1 MMQFLG
7 MLGAIALTAAC
18 WGVYG
23 PVLHHGRE
31 QMHSPLRPFVCVGVA
46 YFVIAVVVPLLL
58 LARGEK
64 GAWTTKGVVWSLLAG
79 AAGAFGA
86 LGVILALHFGGK
98 PIYVMPLVFGGAPV
112 INTLLS
118 AAMNRAF
125 DQLKAPF
132 LAGLLLVITGAVT
145 VLVFKPQPA
154 PPQPAAVVAV
164 DGVAQEAPARTVEQ
178 RAERMVAVL
187 LSIALAMASWGA
199 YGPVL
204 HRGQAGMQ
212 GSRLRLEHQHG
223 HRPGDHQQQPG
234 QERRLEL
241 VEGPVHH
248 RGEQRVD
255 DRRATEHQRHHVD
268 RLAAEVQGEDHPE
281 GAERAGHPRE
291 QAPGHALDRPRARLA
306 AGEQQQ
312 RHHDRDHE
320 VGHAHAHERP
330 QRRVH
335 VLAAEVEHRTVHAP
349 AGGRQ
354 ADRRQHPQNLQHRLV
369 SRGRWNAASIPAG
382 RLVADGT
389 SQPGHRSRGAGPP
402 GAGLEDAEQGRRHL

>member
-1 MMQFLG
+1 MVQFLG

-46 YFVIAVVVPLLL
+46 YFVIAVVVPLVL

-79 AAGAFGA
+79 AAGALGA

-145 VLVFKPQPA
+145 VLVFKPQPT
-154 PPQPAAVVAV
+154 PPGPAAAVA
-164 DGVAQEAPARTVEQ
+164 DATPAAAPRTVEAK
-178 RAERMVAVL
+178 AERMVAVL
-187 LSIALAMASWGA
+187 LSVALAMASWGS

-212 GSRLRLEHQHG
+212 GSRLRPLVCIG
-223 HRPGDHQQQPG
+223 VSYFLIAVLVPLALLGPLGDTG
-234 QERRLEL
+234 QWN
-241 VEGPVHH
+241 VSGISWS
-248 RGEQRVD
+248 
-255 DRRATEHQRHHVD
+255 
-268 RLAAEVQGEDHPE
+268 
-281 GAERAGHPRE
+281 
-291 QAPGHALDRPRARLA
+291 LA
-306 AGEQQQ
+306 AGGLGAVGALGTILAFTLGGKPFTVMPVVFGCAPVINTLTTLALQETPLASVNPFFLAGMLIVAVGAATVLAFGP
-312 RHHDRDHE
+312 R
-320 VGHAHAHERP
+320 GHAP
-330 QRRVH
+330 VK
-335 VLAAEVEHRTVHAP
+335 P
-349 AGGRQ
+349 A
-354 ADRRQHPQNLQHRLV
+354 
-369 SRGRWNAASIPAG
+369 
-382 RLVADGT
+382 
-389 SQPGHRSRGAGPP
+389 
-402 GAGLEDAEQGRRHL
+402 